1 MGLQQVYTAV
11 EAFLV
16 KGRKEITVRH
26 RADLRPQ
33 RPREV
38 TGPAGRARAQS
49 LGPQR
54 KGASGL
60 QAQLWRPRT
69 AWRSPRPRAFWLRE
83 SRLSHQKHGKTAVNS
98 SLRPH
103 GVNE

>member
-1 MGLQQVYTAV
+1 MGLQQAYTAV

-26 RADLRPQ
+26 QADLRPQ

-38 TGPAGRARAQS
+38 TGPAGRAQAQS

-54 KGASGL
+54 RGALGL
-60 QAQLWRPRT
+60 QARLWRPHT
-69 AWRSPRPRAFWLRE
+69 TWYSPRPQAFWLRE
-83 SRLSHQKHGKTAVNS
+83 SQLSHEKHGHDS
-98 SLRPH
+98 SQFPH
-103 GVNE
+103 